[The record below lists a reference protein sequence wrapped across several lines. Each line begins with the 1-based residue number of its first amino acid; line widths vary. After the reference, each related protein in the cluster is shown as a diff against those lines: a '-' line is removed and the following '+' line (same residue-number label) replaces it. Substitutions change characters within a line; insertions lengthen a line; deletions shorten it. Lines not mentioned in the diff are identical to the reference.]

1 MSGTVSTNEPKVE
14 IIKVVPRR
22 HWTAEQKI
30 SMVEESMQPGN
41 TVSIT
46 ARKYGVFPNL
56 LYRWRRQMSDGGKT
70 AITADGDVVS
80 MADYKALQKK
90 VHQLE
95 RILGRKTMEVEILK
109 EAVRIGREKKLI
121 SRKPLIGIEG
131 FQ

>member
-1 MSGTVSTNEPKVE
+1 MSGTVSTNEAKVE

-80 MADYKALQKK
+80 MADY
-90 VHQLE
+90 
-95 RILGRKTMEVEILK
+95 
-109 EAVRIGREKKLI
+109 
-121 SRKPLIGIEG
+121 
-131 FQ
+131 

>member
-1 MSGTVSTNEPKVE
+1 MSGTVSTNEAKVE

-95 RILGRKTMEVEILK
+95 RILGRKTMEV
-109 EAVRIGREKKLI
+109 V
-121 SRKPLIGIEG
+121 
-131 FQ
+131 

>member
-1 MSGTVSTNEPKVE
+1 MSGTVSTNEAKVE

>member
-1 MSGTVSTNEPKVE
+1 
-14 IIKVVPRR
+14 
-22 HWTAEQKI
+22 
-30 SMVEESMQPGN
+30 
-41 TVSIT
+41 
-46 ARKYGVFPNL
+46 
-56 LYRWRRQMSDGGKT
+56 MSDGGKT

-95 RILGRKTMEVEILK
+95 RILGRKTMEVD
-109 EAVRIGREKKLI
+109 REKKLI

>member
-1 MSGTVSTNEPKVE
+1 
-14 IIKVVPRR
+14 
-22 HWTAEQKI
+22 
-30 SMVEESMQPGN
+30 
-41 TVSIT
+41 
-46 ARKYGVFPNL
+46 
-56 LYRWRRQMSDGGKT
+56 MSDGGKT
-70 AITADGDVVS
+70 AITADDDVVS

>member
-1 MSGTVSTNEPKVE
+1 MSGTVSTNEAKVE

-56 LYRWRRQMSDGGKT
+56 LYRWRRQMSEGGKT

>member
-1 MSGTVSTNEPKVE
+1 MAGKAFE
-14 IIKVVPRR
+14 INRKEVI
-22 HWTAEQKI
+22 
-30 SMVEESMQPGN
+30 EEFELGSSAN
-41 TVSIT
+41 IATI
-46 ARKYGVFPNL
+46 N
-56 LYRWRRQMSDGGKT
+56 
-70 AITADGDVVS
+70 
-80 MADYKALQKK
+80 KALQKK